1 MYSIS
6 VTMNSIR
13 FSTTHVPR
21 VERIGGYSSL
31 HWGCLDHAPMNR
43 RTWSICAS
51 AYKQEVSIV
60 PTRRLG
66 TQEAIEAWQRANSS
80 GMETNRVQSLF
91 SSQLGGIVTDAC
103 VMGINLDESLLL
115 HGHGVY
121 EHVHVVGGYVYQLD
135 DRVDRLIEM
144 SDRANIRLPKK
155 WHKDQL
161 KRTILET
168 VAAGKCMDGT
178 VTVLLS
184 LGRSHGVAY
193 GLGAS
198 DQGGRGMEANLYA
211 IVTREDPSRATSDEY
226 LRGYRVKTS
235 PIPCKYGYFAR
246 LKSMDRFQDTMVMLD
261 AQSSECNTGVY
272 VDEQGNVA
280 GVPEA
285 NVAFVMKG
293 GVLVIP
299 ETEHTVA
306 TLTMSRLIE
315 LVNNHHTSV
324 DISRIEKRPV
334 SVDEAKSSEE
344 MMIVGSQYPVMPVV
358 AWDGEAI
365 GDGEAGIVS
374 LQIRTLLQTD
384 ACPPKEGNTDL
395 HTEVPYGYLTG
406 MMQ

>member
-1 MYSIS
+1 
-6 VTMNSIR
+6 MNSIR
-13 FSTTHVPR
+13 FSMAHVPR
-21 VERIGGYSSL
+21 VERIGGHPSL
-31 HWGCLDHAPMNR
+31 HWGCLDHAHMIQR
-43 RTWSICAS
+43 CSSICTRAQ
-51 AYKQEVSIV
+51 KQDVSIV

-66 TQEAIEAWQRANSS
+66 TQEAMEAWQRANSA
-80 GMETNRVQSLF
+80 GMETNRVQSLY

-103 VMGINLDESLLL
+103 MMGINVDESLVL

-121 EHVHVVGGYVYQLD
+121 EHVRVVGGYVYQLD
-135 DRVDRLIEM
+135 DRVDRLMTM

-193 GLGAS
+193 GLGAP
-198 DQGGRGMEANLYA
+198 DNAGDRAMEANLYI
-211 IVTREDPSRATSDEY
+211 IVTKEHPSRAASDEY

-235 PIPCKYGYFAR
+235 PIPCTYGYFAR

-261 AQSSECNTGVY
+261 AQADGCNSGVY
-272 VDEQGNVA
+272 VDEQGHVA
-280 GVPEA
+280 GVPEG

-315 LVNNHHTSV
+315 LVNDHHPEV
-324 DISRIEKRPV
+324 DISRIEKRQV

-358 AWDGEAI
+358 AWDGEPI

-384 ACPPKEGNTDL
+384 ACPPKEGSTDL
-395 HTEVPYGYLTG
+395 HTEIPYGYMTG

>member
-1 MYSIS
+1 MYDG
-6 VTMNSIR
+6 VN
-13 FSTTHVPR
+13 V
-21 VERIGGYSSL
+21 
-31 HWGCLDHAPMNR
+31 
-43 RTWSICAS
+43 
-51 AYKQEVSIV
+51 
-60 PTRRLG
+60 
-66 TQEAIEAWQRANSS
+66 
-80 GMETNRVQSLF
+80 
-91 SSQLGGIVTDAC
+91 
-103 VMGINLDESLLL
+103 DESLVL

-121 EHVHVVGGYVYQLD
+121 EHVRVVGGYVYQLD
-135 DRVDRLIEM
+135 DRVDRLMTM

-193 GLGAS
+193 GLGAP
-198 DQGGRGMEANLYA
+198 DNAGDRAMEANLYI
-211 IVTREDPSRATSDEY
+211 IVTKEHPSRAASDEY

-261 AQSSECNTGVY
+261 AQADGCNSGVY
-272 VDEQGNVA
+272 VDEQGHVA
-280 GVPEA
+280 GVPEG

-299 ETEHTVA
+299 KQ
-306 TLTMSRLIE
+306 SI
-315 LVNNHHTSV
+315 
-324 DISRIEKRPV
+324 RIEKRQV

-358 AWDGEAI
+358 AWDGEPI

-384 ACPPKEGNTDL
+384 ACPPKEGSTDL
-395 HTEVPYGYLTG
+395 HTEIPYGYMTG